1 MAEGSTR
8 TTKAP
13 GTASPNY
20 CGNERIS
27 KIYCGATEVIKGYCG
42 TELFFSLAP
51 AGPTAP
57 ATAPTQVRV
66 ARLTGTGTPKLGA
79 TVIGTSASFYS
90 YGGRHYSSYLSS
102 LEQISIANTAATRT
116 ARTLSRSIGSNA
128 YYGAVGDLTSGII
141 FFGYNGSNLS
151 AINKLDFNTAP
162 ANVTATQLTH
172 TGTAPAQHHPIVIG
186 DLTSGF
192 MFGGRSAWP
201 PNLGDFYWYVV
212 SGNNITTTTM
222 TKAGAAIPI
231 LSNCAI
237 VGDKTSG
244 IIFGGVN
251 ASLAVVN
258 TFYKYTI
265 SGSTITLTLLT
276 RSGATPHGVYASSMV
291 GNAEFGI
298 IFGGSVNTSG
308 DSSALSNQFRYYKV
322 DGNTI
327 TLTALARLGTNIT
340 GRRFAS
346 MIGDPN
352 HLGGIIYSGD
362 IGSNTGSNDIY
373 SFDAVIPA

>member
-42 TELFFSLAP
+42 TELFFSFAP

-79 TVIGTSASFYS
+79 NIMGSSTSFHS
-90 YGGRHYSSYLSS
+90 YGGRHLSTYLSS
-102 LEQISIANTAATRT
+102 IEQITISGSTATRT
-116 ARTLSRSIGSNA
+116 SRSVTGSPGTRA
-128 YYGAVGDLTSGII
+128 YYGSVGDLITGIVW
-141 FFGYNGSNLS
+141 GGWNGTNISTVYR
-151 AINKLDFNTAP
+151 LDFNTTP

-172 TGTAPAQHHPIVIG
+172 TGTAPAQHAQVMIG
-186 DLTSGF
+186 DSTSGF

-201 PNLGDFYWYVV
+201 PNLGDFYWYAV

-222 TKAGAAIPI
+222 TKAGASIPI
-231 LSNCAI
+231 LSNVAM

-258 TFYKYTI
+258 TFYKYVI